1 MSEPREIPPALPN
14 GEANPTETPPAAD
27 LAPETSASNPTT
39 NLGSNPASASKP
51 IPTPNSDSNPTSASE
66 PIPPPNTGGPG
77 LASETWVSG
86 QPTPCP
92 PDNVWLDL
100 CAGTHPSQT
109 TSNPFPDPTSEALLH
124 HAATCK
130 HCAPLLHQAAALF
143 HEDIT
148 PEEEALLALLP
159 TSSAT
164 IQHQLATRLHE
175 AANSGT
181 TQTSPVSEPQP
192 TPTPRRL
199 LTWPTRWPAR
209 FATIALATAAGWA
222 LVWSGVNYFRP
233 PSEPQ
238 LLAEAYDRQRP
249 SELRIP
255 GSDPGPLHS
264 PTRGANPTD
273 NTSRELLEL
282 KLRVADDFEKNP
294 NEAQV
299 RQMQGRV
306 AIVEHDGEAARRN
319 FELAEALDPKVPNLK
334 FDLATAEFELAESS
348 GQTLAY
354 ARAIDLFSQYLH
366 DVNGQDPV
374 ALFNRGLAWERTHVN
389 SQAIQDYEAALK
401 LEKNSAWRQKIEDH
415 LSRLETAEHS
425 AVPLTPQSFL
435 AAPHDDSPGRYELY
449 LDAASREWLP
459 HREDPQT
466 SQALKSLAEL
476 GARHNDLW
484 LADMLRNPAVPDADL
499 ALGRALTASNRGSPD
514 QSLAAS
520 ATAMLLYRAAG
531 NNAGFVRAA
540 ADHLYGLDR
549 SGQEKAATQE
559 IAALAANPELP
570 LYSWVRTFLQL
581 QSASAGSMVGQAETS
596 GQSRT
601 AAATAR
607 ANNLPLIGLR
617 SASFASVGDFLHK
630 RYAASWNENTTG
642 LATANTIPSAVM
654 NRFQML
660 NGMEDVAKALQL
672 TWTQAGL
679 SSAADAAITRSSNRQ
694 VAAYAREDLGL
705 NQLRS
710 GDSADAAR
718 SFQSADKLL
727 STLPDG
733 PAAHL
738 YRADWQTDR
747 ALLRA
752 RQQGPTQGLKDFAAD
767 EPFFNTP
774 DVTNPGLK
782 YYTEYAELLREANQT
797 DAALTHAWKAV
808 GDSENRLAKVHT
820 ESEREAWRTQ
830 TERAYQVLV
839 LTLAQANEP
848 ELSLRAWEWFKNA
861 PYRTSPP
868 LLGTGT
874 RQDIAASLPPLPL
887 APPGQL
893 TLIYARVLDQYIAW
907 SLTSTAEHPV
917 RMSLLPISAES
928 LTRTTAAFQRLCAD
942 RHSSIPDITLL
953 GRELKNDLLTPFQ
966 DQIGATTQ
974 LRIDVDRTL
983 TQIPFNAL
991 TYSGQPL
998 GLQHALLFLPDW
1010 WAVPHKPLPRNAA
1023 ILATDNRLSNPAH
1036 LVILRETAN
1045 LTAATIPDEYDESSD
1060 IARRFPKAQLQRA
1073 SLSRTTTGLALGGDP
1088 RLKPLLT
1095 TAEILHYTGHGLEEQ
1110 QSAQAEQGSDTA
1122 LALGKTAI
1130 ALTPNSMPH
1139 CRLAVLAACRSM
1151 RDTEDASPEVTSFAH
1166 ILLEAGANQVLA
1178 TQWDVDSEMTRKLM
1192 LRFYAELADHQTF
1205 SEALRRAQLSLQ
1217 QNPSSQHPYFWSTF
1231 QLIGQ

>member
-1 MSEPREIPPALPN
+1 MSEPRQIPSPLPD
-14 GEANPTETPPAAD
+14 GEVNPTENTAAAKP
-27 LAPETSASNPTT
+27 APETSVSIPTSNPGAPDLASNT
-39 NLGSNPASASKP
+39 L
-51 IPTPNSDSNPTSASE
+51 
-66 PIPPPNTGGPG
+66 
-77 LASETWVSG
+77 VSG

-92 PDNVWLDL
+92 PDTIWLDL
-100 CAGTHPSQT
+100 CAGTYPSQSGSQT
-109 TSNPFPDPTSEALLH
+109 TPAPTTPAQTSEALLH
-124 HAATCK
+124 HAATCP
-130 HCAPLLHQAAALF
+130 HCAPLLHQAAAIF
-143 HEDIT
+143 HEDTT

-159 TSSAT
+159 TSSTT
-164 IQHQLATRLHE
+164 IQHQLATRLHQ
-175 AANSGT
+175 AATSGT
-181 TQTSPVSEPQP
+181 TQTSSVPPSSQSLRDERVQPELQP
-192 TPTPRRL
+192 TPTPIPAPRRL

-222 LVWSGVNYFRP
+222 LVWSGVTYFRP

-238 LLAEAYDRQRP
+238 LLAQAYDRQRP

-273 NTSRELLEL
+273 TTSRELLEL

-306 AIVEHDGEAARRN
+306 AIVEHDGEAARRD

-348 GQTLAY
+348 GQTLDY

-374 ALFNRGLAWERTHVN
+374 ALFNRGLAWERSHVDF
-389 SQAIQDYEAALK
+389 QAIQDYKAALK
-401 LEKNSAWRQKIEDH
+401 LEQNSAWRQKIEDH
-415 LSRLETAEHS
+415 LSRLEIASPAT
-425 AVPLTPQSFL
+425 VLLTPQSFL
-435 AAPHDDSPGRYELY
+435 AAPHDDSPGRYEIY

-499 ALGRALTASNRGSPD
+499 ALARALTASNRGSPD

-549 SGQEKAATQE
+549 SGQEAAAAKE
-559 IAALAANPELP
+559 IAVLAADPELP
-570 LYSWVRTFLQL
+570 LYSWIRTFLQL
-581 QSASAGSMVGQAETS
+581 QSDSAYMMVGETVP
-596 GQSRT
+596 GRQNKA

-617 SASFASVGDFLHK
+617 AASFASGGDFLHK
-630 RYAASWNENTTG
+630 RYAASWDENTTG
-642 LATANTIPSAVM
+642 LATANTITSAVM

-660 NGMEDVAKALQL
+660 NGMEDVAHALQL

-710 GDSADAAR
+710 GDSADAAL
-718 SFQSADKLL
+718 SFQTADKFL

-752 RQQGPTQGLKDFAAD
+752 RQQGPAQGLRDFAAD
-767 EPFFNTP
+767 EPLFDRP
-774 DVTNPGLK
+774 DADNPSLK

-797 DAALTHAWKAV
+797 DAALSRAWTAV
-808 GDSENRLAKVHT
+808 ADSENRLAKIHT
-820 ESEREAWRTQ
+820 EAERTAWRTQ
-830 TERAYQVLV
+830 TERAYHVLV

-868 LLGTGT
+868 LRGSGS
-874 RQDIAASLPPLPL
+874 RQDIAAALPPLPL
-887 APPGQL
+887 VPSGQL
-893 TLIYARVLDQYIAW
+893 TLIYARVLDQYVAW

-917 RMSLLPISAES
+917 RMSLLPIQPEA
-928 LTRTTAAFQRLCAD
+928 LTRTTAAFQRLCAN

-953 GRELKNDLLTPFQ
+953 GRDLTHNLLTPFQ
-966 DQIGATTQ
+966 DQIDATPQ

-1010 WAVPHKPLPRNAA
+1010 WAVPHKLLPRNAA
-1023 ILATDNRLSNPAH
+1023 MLATDNHLSNPAH

-1073 SLSRTTTGLALGGDP
+1073 SLSRIPTGLALGGDP
-1088 RLKPLLT
+1088 RLKPLLF
-1095 TAEILHYTGHGLEEQ
+1095 TAEILHYTGHGLEEEQ
-1110 QSAQAEQGSDTA
+1110 PARTGQGSDAA

-1151 RDTEDASPEVTSFAH
+1151 RDTEDASPDVTSFAH

-1217 QNPSSQHPYFWSTF
+1217 QNPSSHHPYFWSTF